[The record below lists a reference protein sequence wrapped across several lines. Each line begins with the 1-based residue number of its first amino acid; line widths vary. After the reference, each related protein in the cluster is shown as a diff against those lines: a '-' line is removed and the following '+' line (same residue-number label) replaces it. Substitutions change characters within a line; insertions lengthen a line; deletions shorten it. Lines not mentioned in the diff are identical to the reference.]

1 MRASLVRQFNGR
13 VLPVDDAVALAWGRL
28 AVEGRAAGRELPVAD
43 GLLLAT
49 AAVHDL
55 TLVTRNERDC
65 GDRGVQVL
73 NPWSG

>member
-1 MRASLVRQFNGR
+1 M
-13 VLPVDDAVALAWGRL
+13 
-28 AVEGRAAGRELPVAD
+28 EGRAAGRELPVAD